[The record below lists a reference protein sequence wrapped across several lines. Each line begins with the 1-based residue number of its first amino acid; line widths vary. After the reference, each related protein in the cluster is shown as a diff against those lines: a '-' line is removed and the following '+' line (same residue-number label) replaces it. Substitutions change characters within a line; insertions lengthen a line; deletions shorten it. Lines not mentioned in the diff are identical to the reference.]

1 MPAPS
6 PTSDR
11 DADRPVTHISPRQ
24 RPMSQ
29 NHRVTPFRRST
40 SPDALASP
48 GVRRIF
54 VRDLVLLADIGVY
67 RREQGKAQRVRI
79 NLDLMV
85 DEPPGPPTDRL
96 KDVVNYAKVI
106 DAVRALVGRGRVN
119 LVETL
124 AEQIA
129 ACCFADPR
137 VRQANVKVE
146 KLDAVADAAAVGVE
160 IERWRGQNP

>member
-1 MPAPS
+1 M
-6 PTSDR
+6 T
-11 DADRPVTHISPRQ
+11 
-24 RPMSQ
+24 Q
-29 NHRVTPFRRST
+29 NHRVTPFRPAK
-40 SPDALASP
+40 PDAEPATGS
-48 GVRRIF
+48 RRIF

-79 NLDLMV
+79 SFELLV
-85 DEPPGPPTDRL
+85 DEPRNPSTDRL

-129 ACCFADPR
+129 ECCLADPR
-137 VRQANVKVE
+137 VGQARVQVE
-146 KLDAVADAAAVGVE
+146 KLDAVSDAGSVGVE
-160 IERWRGQNP
+160 IERWRGQKQ